1 MMSPNWVQSIISG
14 VKPKAA
20 LPIMLSPASK
30 LTGIGIIDM
39 VTSGHAQCACIE
51 ALAGRYPSLAVHTG
65 MDLSVEAEA
74 FGCRIRFAVDEVP
87 SVTERV
93 VTGIENIGDL
103 PVPAVG
109 SSRTAEYL
117 RAGSLARQAI
127 SDRPVLGGCIGPFS
141 LAGRLMDTNAL
152 MLALIKQAAATHAL
166 LEKCTAF
173 LIDYAKAFKVAGLD
187 GIIVAEP
194 MAGLLAPDRCEAF
207 SSRYVA
213 RLVDAVQDENF
224 TVILHNCGR
233 TLKLIGSMV
242 DTGARGLHFGNVV
255 NMRDIAPLIPPDR
268 LFFGNIDPV
277 GIFRQGTPDDV
288 TRSATQLLEDM
299 RPYHNFVLSSGCDI
313 PPGTP
318 LENIDSFFQ
327 ALDEFNI
334 VQINERGGRHD
345 AA

>member
-1 MMSPNWVQSIISG
+1 MKKKGRMSLKWIHAIMSG
-14 VKPKAA
+14 EKPKVAMT
-20 LPIMLSPASK
+20 IMLCPASN

-39 VTSGHAQCACIE
+39 VTNGQAQFACIK

-74 FGCRIRFAVDEVP
+74 FGCGVKFTADEVP
-87 SVTERV
+87 TVNTRV
-93 VTGIENIGDL
+93 VSGVEDIDGLLI
-103 PVPAVG
+103 PAVG
-109 SSRTAEYL
+109 TGRTVEYL
-117 RAGSLARQAI
+117 RAARLARQGI
-127 SDRPVLGGCIGPFS
+127 TDRPVLGGCIGPFS

-152 MLALIKQAAATHAL
+152 MLALIKQATAAHAL

-173 LIDYAKAFKVAGLD
+173 LIEYAKAFKAVGVE

-194 MAGLLAPDRCEAF
+194 MAGLLAPERCEDF

-213 RLVDAVQDENF
+213 SLVDAVQDDSF

-233 TLKLIGSMV
+233 TTKLVGSLV
-242 DTGARGLHFGNVV
+242 NTGARGLHFGNAV
-255 NMRDIAPLIPPDR
+255 NMNDIAPHIPEDR

-277 GIFRQGTPDDV
+277 GVLRQGTPDDV
-288 TRSATQLLEDM
+288 TRSVTQLLEDM

-318 LENIDSFFQ
+318 LENIDAFFY
-327 ALDEFNI
+327 ALDQFNSI
-334 VQINERGGRHD
+334 EDH
-345 AA
+345 